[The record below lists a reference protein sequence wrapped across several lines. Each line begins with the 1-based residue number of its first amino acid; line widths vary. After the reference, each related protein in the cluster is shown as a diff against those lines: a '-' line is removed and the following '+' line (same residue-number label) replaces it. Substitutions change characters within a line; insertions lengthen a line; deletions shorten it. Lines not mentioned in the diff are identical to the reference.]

1 MTFSEVLAHNRNL
14 KRRRIRHRTTKEPP
28 LTHTEEIRKLIGT
41 QMEAM
46 EKFLAKKKLS
56 QFGKGE
62 IVWDKNETSKIVSDK
77 NNDNNYK
84 VCDTNY
90 KKTKSL
96 RNSRSRSRSRHSSK
110 KSRNKVKYRKHSDCR
125 KTENKRNL

>member
-28 LTHTEEIRKLIGT
+28 LTHTEEVRKLIGT

-46 EKFLAKKKLS
+46 EQYLAKKTLS

-62 IVWDKNETSKIVSDK
+62 IVWDKNKPSNSKMIFEE
-77 NNDNNYK
+77 NNDKTCK
-84 VCDTNY
+84 VYDTNY
-90 KKTKSL
+90 KKTQ
-96 RNSRSRSRSRHSSK
+96 NIIHFRSRSRSRHRHK
-110 KSRNKVKYRKHSDCR
+110 KSHNKSKHRNS
-125 KTENKRNL
+125 